1 MRVLKFGGGI
11 LKDPSSIGRIPAVLG
26 QYGQEPLAI
35 VISAF
40 GKTTNALE
48 EIIRAAWQKESLEK
62 LTDQLK
68 KYHLDIARALFSK
81 STHPVF
87 AEINILFEELEKKL
101 TSLPGDNFDK
111 DYDLVICTGELLSTR
126 VIHHFLNQA
135 GYRNVWKDA
144 RELIFTDNN
153 FRQARVDMGRSQSE
167 VSRYLLPYLSGS
179 HAGKRLIVTQGF
191 IGSTPEG
198 ESTSLGREGSDYT
211 AAILANL
218 LDAGEVIIWKDV
230 PGIMNADPD
239 YFPATIKLDRISYS
253 EATELAYY
261 GAKVIHPKTTRP
273 IQLKGIPMIVRSF
286 FDLDDAGT
294 TIQESTSQD
303 NRIPSFIVKNKQVLI
318 SVTTR
323 DLAFISEKVL
333 HDIFAALSRNK
344 LNINVMQNSALTLS
358 FCTDENRRISELI
371 NELQVNYSVRYNDG
385 LELITI
391 RHHTPEAVDEVRKGR
406 EVILEQQNRTV
417 FQLVV
422 R

>member
-1 MRVLKFGGGI
+1 MKVLKFGGGI
-11 LKDPSSIGRIPAVLG
+11 LTDPSSIKRIIPVLEI
-26 QYGQEPLAI
+26 YGKEPLAI

-48 EIIRAAWQKESLEK
+48 EIIRAAWQKEPWEEK
-62 LTDQLK
+62 TRKLR
-68 KYHLDIARALFSK
+68 KYHLEIAQGLFSDN
-81 STHPVF
+81 SHPVF
-87 AEINILFEELEKKL
+87 AEISLLFEELENKL
-101 TSLPGDNFDK
+101 SSLPGDNFDK

-126 VIHHFLNQA
+126 IIHHFLNQESFH
-135 GYRNVWKDA
+135 NEWKDA
-144 RELIFTDNN
+144 RELIYTDNN
-153 FRQARVDMGRSQSE
+153 FRQARVDMEKSQAE
-167 VSRYLLPYLSGS
+167 VSRSMMPYLSKG
-179 HAGKRLIVTQGF
+179 AGGKHIIITQGF
-191 IGSTPEG
+191 IGSTTEG

-211 AAILANL
+211 AAILGNL
-218 LDAGEVIIWKDV
+218 LDANEVIIWKDV
-230 PGIMNADPD
+230 PGILNADPNH
-239 YFPATIKLDRISYS
+239 FPETIKLDRISYS

-273 IQLKGIPMIVRSF
+273 IQTKGIPMTVRSF

-294 TIQESTSQD
+294 LIHESTSQD
-303 NRIPSFIVKNKQVLI
+303 NRIPFFIVKTKQVLI

-333 HDIFAALSRNK
+333 HDVFAALTRNK
-344 LNINVMQNSALTLS
+344 LSINLMQNSALTLS

-371 NELQVNYSVRYNDG
+371 GELQLNYSVRYNDG

-391 RHHTPEAVDEVRKGR
+391 RHHTPEAVDKVRNGR
-406 EVILEQQNRTV
+406 EVLLEQQNRTV